1 VVNIGPT
8 VDAELTKGPN
18 HVDLRFR
25 TQHACFSVSLTPD
38 TALGLISALMQSIG
52 ETQVTF
58 VPDEWA
64 TDADTESRWRVWQRL
79 VREMGE

>member
-1 VVNIGPT
+1 MTDTATFPDYVVNIGPT

-38 TALGLISALMQSIG
+38 TALGLISALM
-52 ETQVTF
+52 
-58 VPDEWA
+58 
-64 TDADTESRWRVWQRL
+64 SRILGIRL
-79 VREMGE
+79 AHE